1 MTDRKRLEPGAT
13 FASPPCFMHEV
24 DPAYFGFSDVEGSVM
39 SGVASQVSN
48 ETLSEIGSA
57 LLRELPDAIIYADSV
72 GLIRFWNA
80 GAERLFGFTVE
91 EAMGKSLD
99 IIIPERLRDRHWDGY
114 RAMMETGK
122 SSHEPEEILS
132 VPAITK
138 SGDRRSIQFTNAPVY
153 DRAGKVEGIVAV
165 LRDATDSFDELKRLR
180 KAVREAAAKS

>member
-1 MTDRKRLEPGAT
+1 MTDSKIPEPGAT

-24 DPAYFGFSDVEGSVM
+24 DPAYFGFSDAEGTTM
-39 SGVASQVSN
+39 PGISN
-48 ETLSEIGSA
+48 ETLTRIGSA
-57 LLRELPDAIIYADSV
+57 LLRDLPDAVIYADSI
-72 GLIRFWNA
+72 GLIRYWNA
-80 GAERLFGFTVE
+80 GAERIFGFTVE
-91 EAMGKSLD
+91 EAIGKSLD
-99 IIIPERLRDRHWDGY
+99 IIIPERLRERHWDGY

-153 DRAGKVEGIVAV
+153 DSAGKVEGIVAV

-180 KAVREAAAKS
+180 KAVREASAKG